1 MSPST
6 GRTIVTD
13 PIADA
18 PQVIATYLKAAD
30 ERDAETLVACFTPG
44 ATVLDEGRTYR
55 GPDEIRRWRTEG
67 PAAQFDYTT
76 TITASDRD
84 GPAGYRVEAHV
95 EGNFP
100 GGVADLR
107 YHFLLAGDEISE
119 LKILE

>member
-1 MSPST
+1 MT
-6 GRTIVTD
+6 A

-30 ERDAETLVACFTPG
+30 ERDAETLVSCFTPD

-55 GPDEIRRWRTEG
+55 GHDEIRRWRTEG

-76 TITASDRD
+76 AITASDHD
-84 GPAGYRVEAHV
+84 GPAGYRVETHV

-100 GGVADLR
+100 GGAADLR
-107 YHFLLAGDEISE
+107 YHFVLAGGAITE